1 MTYAVTQGGR
11 PRPFPVVEWVTGL
24 VWQVRCGGYCI
35 TVNDQL
41 VEIGSVSVAA
51 ETVDSVI
58 EALRVAAG
66 VPGRVVD
73 IGSISVTADTVDA
86 LVAALRIAADI
97 AEPANV
103 ADPGDFTPSGQ
114 TVRALGTAPA
124 GTGAAAS

>member
-1 MTYAVTQGGR
+1 MTYAITQGSR
-11 PRPFPVVEWVTGL
+11 TRPFPVVEWVTG
-24 VWQVRCGGYCI
+24 VGWQVRCGGYCI

-41 VEIGSVSVAA
+41 IEIGSVSVAA

-97 AEPANV
+97 AEPIDAT
-103 ADPGDFTPSGQ
+103 DRDDFTPASAAPEAIPAVTQ
-114 TVRALGTAPA
+114 ATA
-124 GTGAAAS
+124 S

>member
-1 MTYAVTQGGR
+1 MTYAITQGAR
-11 PRPFPVVEWVTGL
+11 TRFFPVVEWITGE
-24 VWQVRCGGYCI
+24 VWQVRCGGYRI

-41 VEIGSVSVAA
+41 IKIGSVSVAA

-97 AEPANV
+97 AEPISA
-103 ADPGDFTPSGQ
+103 GSG
-114 TVRALGTAPA
+114 ATA
-124 GTGAAAS
+124 S

>member
-1 MTYAVTQGGR
+1 MTYPITRASR

-35 TVNDQL
+35 TVNVNDQL

-66 VPGRVVD
+66 AAGRVVD
-73 IGSISVTADTVDA
+73 IGSIWVTAETVEA

-97 AEPANV
+97 AEPMNV
-103 ADPGDFTPSGQ
+103 TTPDEFASG
-114 TVRALGTAPA
+114 ALRSLEAVPA
-124 GTGAAAS
+124 GTKATAS